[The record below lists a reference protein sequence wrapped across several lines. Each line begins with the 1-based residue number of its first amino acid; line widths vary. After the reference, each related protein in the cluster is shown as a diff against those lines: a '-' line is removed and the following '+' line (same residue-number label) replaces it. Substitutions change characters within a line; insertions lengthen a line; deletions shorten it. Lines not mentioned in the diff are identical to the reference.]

1 MCRDPDT
8 FVMLKEDPLVKSFIN
23 YTWSPFGKIHMNACK
38 TPRCHWLNHSF
49 THSFDIYWV
58 STHYYGL
65 FLEVWWM
72 GKRKGADASQAPA
85 DVPAV
90 QLPCYLILGQ
100 LLWVPT
106 PLAENEYEDTCLCA
120 VVRIKWDTA
129 PGKSTGALR
138 TFFNFF
144 SEVVT
149 GNPNKCIHQ
158 QGVIVSHA
166 G

>member
-1 MCRDPDT
+1 MSQGYVNKARRKFQESDHSDPKRSCVYYFIHLIFFYNMCRDPDT

-23 YTWSPFGKIHMNACK
+23 YTWSLFGKIHMNACK

-58 STHYYGL
+58 STQYYGL

-72 GKRKGADASQAPA
+72 GKREGADASQAPA
-85 DVPAV
+85 DIPVV

-106 PLAENEYEDTCLCA
+106 PLAREWVWGHLSLCCGQ
-120 VVRIKWDTA
+120 D
-129 PGKSTGALR
+129 
-138 TFFNFF
+138 
-144 SEVVT
+144 
-149 GNPNKCIHQ
+149 
-158 QGVIVSHA
+158 
-166 G
+166 